1 MVDYKKRYDQLFN
14 TLTDALE
21 APDFDTARQILRQAQ
36 TDAEETYLRDTDDE
50 ESSPYLPQEPPLR
63 NNRSPG

>member
-21 APDFDTARQILRQAQ
+21 APDFDPARQILRQAH

-50 ESSPYLPQEPPLR
+50 ESSP
-63 NNRSPG
+63 